1 MLMSELI
8 LAVLPRLGRAPVSG
22 ITVFQAATSIQSLI
36 YKNLLDKKSDLQATG
51 DLNLSIAAFGYYA
64 TLPSNFISLAERPRY
79 EELITNWMA
88 GTVTSYNSA
97 TGALVVNV
105 TSASGTDTLATW
117 NIAVGATPGTPA
129 ATLGTSTTSVVC
141 GTGTKS
147 LTTQTGLSLT
157 TGQYVIISTENS
169 DEGWTGYVKPLQPN
183 YLNDDAD
190 DHDVSWW
197 DWYSYSSLTDN
208 YKPDV
213 YKIIGSTFYLRP
225 TPAVDILVKGK
236 YNAIPTVLTL
246 ATQTIPWEGKF
257 DEIFTEGV
265 VRIIT
270 KGISIPDTDVDF
282 MTFFN
287 REFSTVVIS
296 RASIIPRNGRLKAG
310 NYL

>member
-1 MLMSELI
+1 
-8 LAVLPRLGRAPVSG
+8 
-22 ITVFQAATSIQSLI
+22 
-36 YKNLLDKKSDLQATG
+36 
-51 DLNLSIAAFGYYA
+51 
-64 TLPSNFISLAERPRY
+64 
-79 EELITNWMA
+79 MA